1 MKIADTLF
9 CIADDHSFRLLR
21 GGPGRMQAVQ
31 AATAADFPDV
41 SKTLTEPGRNRAVG
55 VSFTH
60 ETGAAIEVERPR
72 LAKHIVAAM
81 QGEWKKGGADRIV
94 VLANAAAR
102 EMFGELRKAMP
113 KDLAQ
118 AIVRQ
123 HDKDLSDV
131 PDHALAEHL
140 ARLA

>member
-1 MKIADTLF
+1 MKVADILF

-31 AATAADFPDV
+31 AAKAQDFPDV
-41 SKTLTEPGRNRAVG
+41 SKALTEPGRNRAVG

-81 QGEWKKGGADRIV
+81 QAEWKKGGADRV
-94 VLANAAAR
+94 VVVAAPK
-102 EMFGELRKAMP
+102 MLGELRKAMP

>member
-94 VLANAAAR
+94 VVAAPK
-102 EMFGELRKAMP
+102 MLGELRKAMP

-123 HDKDLSDV
+123 HDKDLTDV